1 MTAEPLSAE
10 PLPADRTRTDPSP
23 AGPAPAK
30 RLTAV
35 PPVEPASPG
44 SPPSE
49 PPATEPTAAEPVVTE
64 PAPAARPRAGLAEAL
79 VARRNQLTRAAQWF
93 AGTEGDPYGLLLRAG
108 ADDPAR
114 HEERVRER
122 GPLYRSAPLDTW
134 VTAHRAVA
142 EQVLTDP
149 AFDGT
154 GPDGTPVGLD
164 GLPLRSEL
172 LSLDRATAARLAP
185 LTAFGGPLL
194 WAREENCVAQRA
206 ATYAR
211 RLLEGCGDHFDL
223 AEDFARRLPGP
234 VLAEQFSLPDAAHE
248 EFARVLPDCRH
259 ALDGLVCP
267 QPYATARATR
277 TAEATVAA
285 LLARHLSEAG
295 GAGGAGADT
304 ARAAAVLA
312 VSAAETTAVLIV
324 DTVRRLRARTGAW
337 ERLTADP
344 GLAAEA
350 VRETLRTA
358 PPVRLETRTT
368 RTETT
373 LAGTE
378 LPAGAWVAVLMAAAG
393 RDPGAPAG
401 AAPLG
406 LAPDLHFALSAP
418 LITSIAGAAL
428 RTLAETLPHLRE
440 AGEPVIRPRSP
451 VLLAPARF
459 PVAKRESTPCAS

>member
-10 PLPADRTRTDPSP
+10 PLPADRTRTEPSP

-35 PPVEPASPG
+35 PPVEPASAG
-44 SPPSE
+44 RTPSE
-49 PPATEPTAAEPVVTE
+49 SPATEPTAAEPVVTE
-64 PAPAARPRAGLAEAL
+64 AAPTTRPRAGLAEAL

-108 ADDPAR
+108 ADDPAL

-122 GPLYRSAPLDTW
+122 GPLYCSAPLDTW

-154 GPDGTPVGLD
+154 GPDGTPDGLD
-164 GLPLRSEL
+164 GLPLRSDL

-223 AEDFARRLPGP
+223 AEDFARRLPGA
-234 VLAEQFSLPDAAHE
+234 VLAEQFSLPDTAHE

-277 TAEATVAA
+277 AAEATVAA
-285 LLARHLSEAG
+285 LLARHLSEAA
-295 GAGGAGADT
+295 GAGEDA
-304 ARAAAVLA
+304 ARAAGVLA
-312 VSAAETTAVLIV
+312 VSAAETTTVLIV
-324 DTVRRLRARTGAW
+324 DTVRRLLARTGAW
-337 ERLTADP
+337 QRLTADP
-344 GLAAEA
+344 ALAAEA
-350 VRETLRTA
+350 VRETLRTS

-378 LPAGAWVAVLMAAAG
+378 LPAGARVAVLMAAAG

-440 AGEPVIRPRSP
+440 AGEPVTRPRSP

>member
-1 MTAEPLSAE
+1 MTADPLSANRASAD
-10 PLPADRTRTDPSP
+10 PLPRPTSPVRPSATASTSAVPLSADRTP
-23 AGPAPAK
+23 AGLPLPEDA
-30 RLTAV
+30 
-35 PPVEPASPG
+35 
-44 SPPSE
+44 
-49 PPATEPTAAEPVVTE
+49 PPAEPSAADPKA
-64 PAPAARPRAGLAEAL
+64 APDREAARGEARL
-79 VARRNQLTRAAQWF
+79 ARRNQLTRAAQWY
-93 AGTEGDPYGLLLRAG
+93 AGIEDDPYGLLLRAG
-108 ADDPAR
+108 PDDPAA
-114 HEERVRER
+114 HEERVREQ

-154 GPDGTPVGLD
+154 GPDGTPVGRD
-164 GLPLRSEL
+164 DLPLRSDL
-172 LSLDRATAARLAP
+172 LALDRATAARLAP

-194 WAREENCVAQRA
+194 WAREEDCVAQRA

-277 TAEATVAA
+277 AAEATVAA
-285 LLARHLSEAG
+285 LLARHLSDAG
-295 GAGGAGADT
+295 EDAVRAAGA
-304 ARAAAVLA
+304 LA

-324 DTVRRLRARTGAW
+324 TTVRRLRARPGAW
-337 ERLTADP
+337 QRLAADP
-344 GLAAEA
+344 AAAEDA

-358 PPVRLETRTT
+358 PPVRLETRVT
-368 RTETT
+368 RTRTT
-373 LAGTE
+373 LAGTD
-378 LPAGAWVAVLMAAAG
+378 LPAGARIAVLLAAAG
-393 RDPGAPAG
+393 RDPEAPAG

-418 LITSIAGAAL
+418 LITAMAGAAL
-428 RTLAETLPHLRE
+428 RTLAETLPDLAE
-440 AGEPVIRPRSP
+440 AGEPVTRPRSP

>member
-10 PLPADRTRTDPSP
+10 PLSAERISTEPLS
-23 AGPAPAK
+23 AGSAP
-30 RLTAV
+30 T
-35 PPVEPASPG
+35 
-44 SPPSE
+44 E
-49 PPATEPTAAEPVVTE
+49 PPLAE
-64 PAPAARPRAGLAEAL
+64 PAPAEPSLAEPAPAEPSLAEPPSPRSPSTERDGAALAEAH

-93 AGTEGDPYGLLLRAG
+93 AGIEDDPYGLLLRAG
-108 ADDPAR
+108 PDDPAR

-122 GPLYRSAPLDTW
+122 GPLYHSAPLDTW

-154 GPDGTPVGLD
+154 GPDGTPVGQEE
-164 GLPLRSEL
+164 LPCRSDL
-172 LSLDRATAARLAP
+172 LALDRATAARLAP

-194 WAREENCVAQRA
+194 WAQEANCVAQRT

-211 RLLEGCGDHFDL
+211 RLLESCGERFDL

-234 VLAEQFSLPDAAHE
+234 VLAEQLSLPDAAHE

-277 TAEATVAA
+277 AAEAALA
-285 LLARHLSEAG
+285 ELLARHLSDAGEEAV
-295 GAGGAGADT
+295 
-304 ARAAAVLA
+304 RAAGVLA

-324 DTVRRLRARTGAW
+324 EAVRRLRALPGAW
-337 ERLTADP
+337 ERLAADP
-344 GLAAEA
+344 ALAEEA

-358 PPVRLETRTT
+358 PPVRLETRVT
-368 RTETT
+368 RRETT
-373 LAGTE
+373 LAGTV
-378 LPAGAWVAVLMAAAG
+378 LPAGGRVVVLLAAAG
-393 RDPGAPAG
+393 RDPAAPAG

-418 LITSIAGAAL
+418 LITAMATAAL
-428 RTLAETLPHLRE
+428 RTLAETLPRLRE
-440 AGEPVIRPRSP
+440 AGEPVTRPRSP

>member
-35 PPVEPASPG
+35 PPVEPA
-44 SPPSE
+44 
-49 PPATEPTAAEPVVTE
+49 PTT
-64 PAPAARPRAGLAEAL
+64 RPRAGLAEAL

-114 HEERVRER
+114 HEERVREQ
-122 GPLYRSAPLDTW
+122 GPLYRCAPLDTW

-154 GPDGTPVGLD
+154 GPDGTPDGLD
-164 GLPLRSEL
+164 GLPLRSDL

-211 RLLEGCGDHFDL
+211 RLLEGCGEHFDL
-223 AEDFARRLPGP
+223 AADFARRLPGA
-234 VLAEQFSLPDAAHE
+234 VLAEQFSLPDTAHE
-248 EFARVLPDCRH
+248 EFARVLPDCRY

-277 TAEATVAA
+277 AAEATVAA
-285 LLARHLSEAG
+285 LLTRHLSEAG
-295 GAGGAGADT
+295 GAGEDT
-304 ARAAAVLA
+304 ARAAGVLA

-324 DTVRRLRARTGAW
+324 ETVRRLRARTGAW

-344 GLAAEA
+344 ALAAEA
-350 VRETLRTA
+350 VRETLRTS

-378 LPAGAWVAVLMAAAG
+378 LPAGARVAVLMAAAG

-440 AGEPVIRPRSP
+440 AGEPVTRPRSP

>member
-10 PLPADRTRTDPSP
+10 PLPADRTRTDPSS

-35 PPVEPASPG
+35 PPVEPA
-44 SPPSE
+44 
-49 PPATEPTAAEPVVTE
+49 PTT
-64 PAPAARPRAGLAEAL
+64 RPRAGLAEAL

-114 HEERVRER
+114 HEERVREQ

-154 GPDGTPVGLD
+154 GPDGTPDGLD
-164 GLPLRSEL
+164 GLPLRSDL

-211 RLLEGCGDHFDL
+211 RLLEGCGEHFDL
-223 AEDFARRLPGP
+223 AEDFARRLPGA
-234 VLAEQFSLPDAAHE
+234 VLAEQFSLPDTAHE
-248 EFARVLPDCRH
+248 EFARVLPDCRY

-277 TAEATVAA
+277 AAEATVAA
-285 LLARHLSEAG
+285 LLTRHLSEAG
-295 GAGGAGADT
+295 GAGEDT
-304 ARAAAVLA
+304 ARAAGVLA
-312 VSAAETTAVLIV
+312 VSAAET
-324 DTVRRLRARTGAW
+324 
-337 ERLTADP
+337 
-344 GLAAEA
+344 
-350 VRETLRTA
+350 
-358 PPVRLETRTT
+358 
-368 RTETT
+368 
-373 LAGTE
+373 
-378 LPAGAWVAVLMAAAG
+378 
-393 RDPGAPAG
+393 
-401 AAPLG
+401 
-406 LAPDLHFALSAP
+406 
-418 LITSIAGAAL
+418 
-428 RTLAETLPHLRE
+428 
-440 AGEPVIRPRSP
+440 
-451 VLLAPARF
+451 
-459 PVAKRESTPCAS
+459 